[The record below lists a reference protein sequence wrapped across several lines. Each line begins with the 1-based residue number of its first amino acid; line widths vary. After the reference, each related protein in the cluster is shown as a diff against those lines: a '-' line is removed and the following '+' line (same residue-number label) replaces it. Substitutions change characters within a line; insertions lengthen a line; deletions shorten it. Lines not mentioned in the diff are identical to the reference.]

1 MVCGNCVMHVKNALM
16 DVSGVTNVDVS
27 LEKKTAE
34 VTLGVKVSDVIL
46 SDAVKEAGYEVKKY
60 SDSCLSIKIGIFQ
73 VSMKHFLLYVRR
85 NYK

>member
-1 MVCGNCVMHVKNALM
+1 MKKTINIEGMVCGNCVMHVKNALM

-46 SDAVKEAGYEVKKY
+46 SDAVKEAGYDGRIRASGRLQAQSGCY
-60 SDSCLSIKIGIFQ
+60 
-73 VSMKHFLLYVRR
+73 R
-85 NYK
+85 

>member
-1 MVCGNCVMHVKNALM
+1 MKKTINIEGMVCGNCVMHVKNALM

-46 SDAVKEAGYEVKKY
+46 SDTVKEAGYEVKK
-60 SDSCLSIKIGIFQ
+60 IQ
-73 VSMKHFLLYVRR
+73 
-85 NYK
+85 